1 MQVNV
6 IGNGQTGLISV
17 KYSDRNQEWQV
28 LPRHDVRVEETQST
42 IVDDIRKGELLNHYL
57 ENEFGDLPFFI
68 HQLNGYSREH
78 VLREVTRATWHHHL
92 GTWIRKRNKLF
103 SLILDRFDSHDD
115 ADDREI
121 GEYINCD
128 LVSYGIRNR
137 TDPDET
143 IHWERLAPSAQRIVG
158 IDSHCILH
166 DPRTNVEIE
175 ALYDEL
181 LIDELTGVRI
191 IPKNVVESMNL
202 EVHEILPKLDKMV
215 FDTAGNFIQS
225 IWDAG
230 KHKSEPLPI
239 PSDKFL
245 TVRWAGSKSFN
256 RSRIESV
263 VNTMKPVRRI
273 YGWNPNDA
281 VGWTAKASY
290 KDKLVLQRNEKLF
303 FIQLTISKEKRDQKY
318 PFTVHLGCLDL
329 EGTVSESGIVI
340 ATESVDADRQ

>member
-1 MQVNV
+1 M
-6 IGNGQTGLISV
+6 
-17 KYSDRNQEWQV
+17 
-28 LPRHDVRVEETQST
+28 
-42 IVDDIRKGELLNHYL
+42 
-57 ENEFGDLPFFI
+57 
-68 HQLNGYSREH
+68 
-78 VLREVTRATWHHHL
+78 
-92 GTWIRKRNKLF
+92 
-103 SLILDRFDSHDD
+103 DRFDSHDD

-158 IDSHCILH
+158 IDSHYILH
-166 DPRTNVEIE
+166 DPKTNVEIE

-215 FDTAGNFIQS
+215 FDTAENYIQS

-239 PSDKFL
+239 LSDKFL
-245 TVRWAGSKSFN
+245 TVRWAGSQSFN

-263 VNTMKPVRRI
+263 VNNMAPVRRI

-290 KDKLVLQRNEKLF
+290 KDKLVLQRNQKIVFHPINHLEREAGSE
-303 FIQLTISKEKRDQKY
+303 ISFHCTFR
-318 PFTVHLGCLDL
+318 LL
-329 EGTVSESGIVI
+329 
-340 ATESVDADRQ
+340 